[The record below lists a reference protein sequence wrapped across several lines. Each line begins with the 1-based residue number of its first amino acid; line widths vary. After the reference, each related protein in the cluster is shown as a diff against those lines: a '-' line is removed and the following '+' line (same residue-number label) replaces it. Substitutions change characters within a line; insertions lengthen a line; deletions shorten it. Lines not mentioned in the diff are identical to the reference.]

1 MLGDGID
8 DESDAREREI
18 RDEFRG
24 GLERRAPP
32 NRAPSAAAGRSST
45 LGLQALAAKK
55 EEAARLA
62 AEEAER
68 KAAAAAKLAAKEA
81 QGVKQAARSQRRAE
95 KAAQAAED
103 KVVL

>member
-55 EEAARLA
+55 RALIEAL
-62 AEEAER
+62 EA
-68 KAAAAAKLAAKEA
+68 KAA
-81 QGVKQAARSQRRAE
+81 GGSGGG
-95 KAAQAAED
+95 
-103 KVVL
+103 